1 MDREEIVCH
10 CFQISRGQIIDA
22 VKEKGLKTVEDVNEA
37 IDAGSA
43 CGGCNDEI
51 QEIIDSVNA

>member
-1 MDREEIVCH
+1 MSLFSNIKRTNNRCSKRKRI
-10 CFQISRGQIIDA
+10 
-22 VKEKGLKTVEDVNEA
+22 KTVEDVNEA

-51 QEIIDSVNA
+51 QEIIDSVNG